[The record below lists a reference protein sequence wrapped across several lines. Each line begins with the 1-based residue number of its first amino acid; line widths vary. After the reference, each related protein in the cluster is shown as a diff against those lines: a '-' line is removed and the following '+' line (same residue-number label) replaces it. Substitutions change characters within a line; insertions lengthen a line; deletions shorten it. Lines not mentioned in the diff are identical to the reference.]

1 MGNIKSAREIA
12 EEKLARL
19 GEATEEERLG
29 WKYIPEGEGLGGRYI
44 IKEEVNLVAE
54 LEQYQGEVR
63 KHVIKGAGDILIRNI
78 DLPRD
83 DSAKSDNR
91 RAMDGLKLLKSDKV
105 AVENVYSKMRRI
117 INHYEQEG
125 EQQRRQAYQT
135 LKADFEAKVQ
145 QSVAQQLGSEGGYK
159 VDVEKQPQ
167 FQEEWRRV
175 QAQLDAQYIKLLD
188 EYKEELRAIT

>member
-1 MGNIKSAREIA
+1 MGDIKSAREIA

-19 GEATEEERLG
+19 GEATEEERLK
-29 WKYIPEGEGLGGRYI
+29 WKYVPEGERLGGRYT
-44 IKEEVNLVAE
+44 KEDVNLVAE
-54 LEQYQGEVR
+54 LQQYQGEVR
-63 KHVIKGAGDILIRNI
+63 KHIVKGAGDILIRNI
-78 DLPRD
+78 NLPKD
-83 DSAKSDNR
+83 DIAKRNNR
-91 RAMDGLKLLKSDKV
+91 RSMDGLKILKSDKV
-105 AVENVYSKMRRI
+105 AVENVYSKIRRI

-125 EQQRRQAYQT
+125 EQQRRQAYQA

-145 QSVAQQLGSEGGYK
+145 QAVAQQLGPVAGFK

-188 EYKEELRAIT
+188 EYKQELRAIT

>member
-1 MGNIKSAREIA
+1 MGDIKSAREIA

-29 WKYIPEGEGLGGRYI
+29 WKYVPEGEGLGGRYI
-44 IKEEVNLVAE
+44 KEEVNLVAE
-54 LEQYQGEVR
+54 LHQYQGEVR
-63 KHVIKGAGDILIRNI
+63 KHIIKGAADILIRNI
-78 DLPRD
+78 NLPRD
-83 DSAKSDNR
+83 DSAKRDNR

-125 EQQRRQAYQT
+125 EQQRRQAYQA

-145 QSVAQQLGSEGGYK
+145 QAVAQQIGPVTGFK

-188 EYKEELRAIT
+188 EYKQELRAIT

>member
-1 MGNIKSAREIA
+1 MGDIKSAREIA

-19 GEATEEERLG
+19 GEATEEERLR
-29 WKYIPEGEGLGGRYI
+29 WKYAPEGEGLGGRYI
-44 IKEEVNLVAE
+44 KEEVNLVAE
-54 LEQYQGEVR
+54 LQQYQGEVR
-63 KHVIKGAGDILIRNI
+63 KHIIKGAADILIKNI
-78 DLPRD
+78 NLPRD
-83 DSAKSDNR
+83 DSAKRDNR
-91 RAMDGLKLLKSDKV
+91 RAMDGLKILKSDKV

-145 QSVAQQLGSEGGYK
+145 QAVAQQLGSVTGFK

-188 EYKEELRAIT
+188 EYKQELRAIT

>member
-1 MGNIKSAREIA
+1 MGDIKSAREIA

-19 GEATEEERLG
+19 GEATEEERLK
-29 WKYIPEGEGLGGRYI
+29 WKYGPEGERLGGRYI
-44 IKEEVNLVAE
+44 KEDVNLVAE
-54 LEQYQGEVR
+54 LQQYQGEVR
-63 KHVIKGAGDILIRNI
+63 KHIVKGAGDILIRNI
-78 DLPRD
+78 NLPKD
-83 DSAKSDNR
+83 NLAKRNNR
-91 RAMDGLKLLKSDKV
+91 RSMDGLKILKSDKV
-105 AVENVYSKMRRI
+105 AVENVYSKIRRI

-125 EQQRRQAYQT
+125 EQQRRQAYQA

-145 QSVAQQLGSEGGYK
+145 QAVAQQLGPVTGFK

-188 EYKEELRAIT
+188 EYKQELRAIT